1 MNALLENMP
10 LFYLVFLGG
19 SILFSIMINELLLKF
34 SKNLGTRHKDDLL
47 RWNAESKPSVG
58 GLSFYIIFLIS
69 LCLLSL
75 LHLPSETM
83 DNDMMLGI
91 FGSTLLGFMIGLAD
105 DAFNTRPLL
114 KFLGQLLAANILV
127 TSGIIIEV
135 TPDLTINYIFTIV
148 WVIGIMNSINMLDN
162 MDGVTAIVSLSIIAS
177 ILTVIFLHEGL
188 SDSVTLLLLGVA
200 TSLIGF
206 LVFNW
211 HPSKMFMGDT
221 GSQFLGVFLA
231 GISIVYLWGFR
242 NETNEYVQLKQ
253 FVLPLLAFIVPII
266 DTATV
271 FIRRI
276 LRGKSPFVGGRDH
289 TTHQLSYLG
298 LSDGTV
304 AFIMFAI
311 SSVSTFL
318 IYFIFQL
325 AEEWS
330 YVYTY
335 AAFGYF
341 ITVFT
346 IMQILYNKGLKRHR
360 ESEAAAAV
368 QKTGTDASE

>member
-1 MNALLENMP
+1 MP

-58 GLSFYIIFLIS
+58 GLSFFIIFLVS
-69 LCLLSL
+69 LSL
-75 LHLPSETM
+75 MALLRLPSESM
-83 DNDMMLGI
+83 DHDMMLGI
-91 FGSTLLGFMIGLAD
+91 FGASLMGFMIGLAD

-114 KFLGQLLAANILV
+114 KFLGQLLAANLLV
-127 TSGIIIEV
+127 TSGIIIEL
-135 TPDLTINYIFTIV
+135 TPDLSINYLFTII

-162 MDGVTAIVSLSIIAS
+162 MDGVTASVSLSIIAS
-177 ILTVIFLHEGL
+177 IITVIFLHEGL
-188 SDSVTLLLLGVA
+188 SDSVILLLLGVA

-242 NETNEYVQLKQ
+242 NESNEYLQLKQ
-253 FVLPLLAFIVPII
+253 LVLPLLAFIVPII

-271 FIRRI
+271 FIRRL

-289 TTHQLSYLG
+289 TTHHLSYLG
-298 LSDGTV
+298 LSDGLV
-304 AFIMFAI
+304 ALIVFLL
-311 SSVSTFL
+311 SSLSTFL

-325 AEEWS
+325 SEEWS
-330 YVYTY
+330 YLYTF
-335 AAFGYF
+335 AAFAYF
-341 ITVFT
+341 LLVFT
-346 IMQILYNKGLKRHR
+346 GMQILYNKGARRHR
-360 ESEAAAAV
+360 EQEALAAEREEER
-368 QKTGTDASE
+368 KLIID